1 MPDNISYR
9 EFILQR
15 RNNRFL
21 LTVNGTYY
29 LLTGLWPIVHITS
42 FMQVS
47 GFKTDLWL
55 VKTVGALILCIG
67 LTQLRERISGK
78 FSATVAFLSVISAT
92 ALLAID
98 AYYGLNSQISSV
110 YLIDGMIQLLLAG
123 SWLLFLIRT
132 RKTST

>member
-98 AYYGLNSQISSV
+98 AYYGLNGQISSV